1 MQPLACCLI
10 IREFNEGSADLAE
23 PSFLVGC
30 RSNIEEMQIDGD
42 LVRFDQRTGGSRKM
56 YLHGTSRVNELGNLE
71 IGGCDATQL
80 AATYGTP
87 LYVYDEAL
95 IRSKC
100 RAYVDAFRQS
110 GFAFQ
115 VAYASKAFCTMAM
128 CKLVEEEGL
137 SLDVVSGG
145 ELYTALQ
152 AGFPVERIHFHGNN
166 KSLEEINMAL
176 DAKIGC
182 FVVDNF
188 YELYTLDELARERDE
203 KISVLLRVTPGVEA
217 HTHEYISTGQVD
229 SKFGFDV
236 QNGQAIEAI
245 RFSHESSH
253 LHLLGVHSHIG
264 SQIFEAE
271 GFIVAI
277 KRLIEL
283 LGEAKEKHGF
293 ISEVLNVGGGFGI
306 RYVESDT
313 PLAAATYIK
322 AITDT
327 VREELT
333 ARQLPLP
340 ELWIEPGRSIV
351 GDAGTTLYK
360 IGSQKDIPNVRKYVA
375 VDGGMT
381 DNLRPALYQAEYEAA
396 IANKMNEPANETVS
410 IAGKCC
416 ESGDMLIW
424 DVQLAKAEAGDIL
437 AVTSTGAYGYSMS
450 NNYNRIARPAV
461 VFVKDGEAELVVQRE
476 SFKDVVSHDLLPQ
489 RAQLQR

>member
-1 MQPLACCLI
+1 M
-10 IREFNEGSADLAE
+10 F
-23 PSFLVGC
+23 
-30 RSNIEEMQIDGD
+30 
-42 LVRFDQRTGGSRKM
+42 
-56 YLHGTSRVNELGNLE
+56 LHGTSRVNELGNLE
-71 IGGCDATQL
+71 IGGCDTTQL
-80 AATYGTP
+80 ATQYGTP
-87 LYVYDEAL
+87 LYVYDEAQ

-100 RAYVDAFRQS
+100 RDFVEAFRTS

-145 ELYTALQ
+145 ELYTAMQ
-152 AGFPVERIHFHGNN
+152 AGFPVDRIHFHGNN
-166 KSLEEINMAL
+166 KSLDEIVMAL

-188 YELYTLDELARERDE
+188 YELHLLDQLAAERGE
-203 KISVLLRVTPGVEA
+203 KVSVLLRVTPGVEA

-236 QNGQAIEAI
+236 KHGQALEAM
-245 RFSHESSH
+245 RFSFESNH

-264 SQIFEAE
+264 SQIFETE
-271 GFIVAI
+271 GFLVAVR
-277 KRLIEL
+277 RLTEL
-283 LGEAKEKHGF
+283 LGEAKDAFGF
-293 ISEVLNVGGGFGI
+293 LPEVLNVGGGFGI
-306 RYVESDT
+306 RYVEGDT
-313 PLAAATYIK
+313 PQPAETYIK
-322 AITDT
+322 AITDA
-327 VREELT
+327 VREELN
-333 ARQLPLP
+333 AREIPLP

-351 GDAGTTLYK
+351 GDAGTTLYR
-360 IGSQKDIPNVRKYVA
+360 IGSNKEIPNVRKYIA

-396 IANKMNEPANETVS
+396 VANKMNEPATELVS

-424 DVQLAKAEAGDIL
+424 DVKLPATVSGDIL
-437 AVTSTGAYGYSMS
+437 AVPSTGAYGYSMS

-461 VFVKDGEAELVVQRE
+461 VFVKDGEAELVVKRE
-476 SFKDVVSHDLLPQ
+476 SIADVVSHDLLPK